1 MSRVLTPDWH
11 WVAADVRAGRVVQAR
26 APGVPRA
33 LGVWPWAQRSRPV
46 PEQALPAP
54 TRPAARGRCVGGD
67 LWRWRVPLCCPPR
80 AARRRCALLRRS
92 ARGRDASWAYWKGLA
107 RDACQRAR
115 GFCPAGAASATF
127 WRFCPHQGWVTAA
140 PLPRASGVILAPL
153 IALRVPTGV
162 DGSTSGAG
170 GAPRARRGR
179 CAATRLF

>member
-92 ARGRDASWAYWKGLA
+92 ARDRDASWAYWKGLA
-107 RDACQRAR
+107 RDACSARVDSALRAPR
-115 GFCPAGAASATF
+115 VPRLALLPTLRLGD
-127 WRFCPHQGWVTAA
+127 RA